1 MNLILLGPP
10 GAGKGTQAK
19 IIETRTGLNQISTG
33 DMLRAAA
40 AAGTEL
46 GKKAAEVMNR
56 GQLVSDDIVIAIM
69 SEAIDAPECAKGF
82 ILDGFPRTVAQAEA
96 LERLLAEKN
105 MKLGAVVEIR
115 VDDDKLVGRIIGRFT
130 CAKCGQGYHDDFK
143 RPTAEGVCDVCGE
156 NDFKRR
162 ADDNEETVRKRL
174 AAYHAQ
180 TSPLIKFYS
189 ANDKLVSVDGMQDID
204 GVAREIETKLAAI

>member
-19 IIETRTGLNQISTG
+19 IIETRTGANQLSTG

-40 AAGTEL
+40 AAGTER
-46 GKKAAEVMNR
+46 GKQAAEVMNR

-69 SEAIDAPECAKGF
+69 SEAIDGPECAKGF
-82 ILDGFPRTVAQAEA
+82 ILDGFPRTVAQAQA
-96 LERLLAEKN
+96 LEPLLAEKN
-105 MKLGAVVEIR
+105 MKLDAVVEIR

-130 CAKCGQGYHDDFK
+130 CAKCGEGYHDDFK
-143 RPTAEGVCDVCGE
+143 RPSAEGVCDVCGE
-156 NDFKRR
+156 NDFERR

-180 TSPLIKFYS
+180 TSPLIEFYS
-189 ANDKLVSVDGMQDID
+189 ASGTLVTVDGMQDID
-204 GVAREIETKLAAI
+204 GVAKEIEAKLAAI